1 MKHRAVQLFCLALCA
16 CLFLATATVA
26 QADSAKITLTM
37 LDHAT
42 PENAESGNTEA
53 QLYRKAVD
61 LWLKNNPNVELKEES
76 ISHEVYETKIK
87 TLAAANELPDIF
99 MALPTYMKSF
109 YDNGQIIDLRPIIEA
124 DAEWNDRYVAGSLGD
139 YEYGDVI
146 LGAPRIA
153 IYNSLILWNKAIFAE
168 CGYDSFPKTAE
179 EFKDCVAALKEHG
192 YIPMACGNK
201 GQYAISSQNMPG
213 ILFKFCSK
221 DWYQKIRNHED
232 ASFTDEAPVAAITYL
247 DELMKLGLFNEDV
260 NSLEQSQ
267 ARQLYYSGK
276 AAMAA
281 EGSWIIGNF
290 INETTQDVLDKTEIT
305 VFPVTEAHPEYAG
318 QIVGGQGWGL
328 SLNANLTGEKLA
340 AAADFLKT
348 FTDPSIQ
355 AFAVEGGMVGIAKD
369 IPYDASKLH
378 PFYQKFLNSVSAY
391 DTVVGCPEVQL
402 SAEYM
407 DASYV
412 GYQELSIG
420 AVTPE
425 ELAQSLQAAHEGS

>member
-16 CLFLATATVA
+16 CLLLASATVA
-26 QADSAKITLTM
+26 QAESGKITLTM

-42 PENAESGNTEA
+42 PENAQSGNTEA
-53 QLYRKAVD
+53 QLYRNAID

-109 YDNGQIIDLRPIIEA
+109 YDNGQIVDLKPLIDA
-124 DAEWNDRYVAGSLGD
+124 DPEWKDRYQDGALGD
-139 YEYGDVI
+139 FEYGDVI

-153 IYNSLILWNKAIFAE
+153 IYNSLILWNKEIFAK
-168 CGYDSFPKTAE
+168 CGYNEFPKTAE
-179 EFKDCVAALKEHG
+179 EFKECVAKLKENG

-221 DWYQKIRNHED
+221 DWYDKIRNNGE
-232 ASFTDEAPVAAITYL
+232 ASFTDEAPLSAIKYL
-247 DELMKLGLFNEDV
+247 DELMKMGLFNEDV

-328 SLNANLTGEKLA
+328 SLNANLTGDKLA

-355 AFAVEGGMVGIAKD
+355 AFAVEGGMVGITKD
-369 IPYDASKLH
+369 IPYDESKLN
-378 PFYQKFLNSVSAY
+378 PFYLKFLKSVSAY

-412 GYQELSIG
+412 GYQELSVG
-420 AVTPE
+420 EVTPDQ
-425 ELAQSLQAAHEGS
+425 LAESLQSALKGS